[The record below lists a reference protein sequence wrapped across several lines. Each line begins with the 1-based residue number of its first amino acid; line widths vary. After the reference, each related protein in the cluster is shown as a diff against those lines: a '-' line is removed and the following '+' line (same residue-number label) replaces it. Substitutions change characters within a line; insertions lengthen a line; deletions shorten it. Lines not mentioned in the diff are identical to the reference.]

1 MCAEHAGHTHL
12 CRRAHAPPSPSQEL
26 LLPSPV
32 PDAGNTAVNDRDKVL
47 LRADNTFHA
56 QESVSTLSTHSAGA
70 GIHSC

>member
-1 MCAEHAGHTHL
+1 MCRACWTHTPVQTSS
-12 CRRAHAPPSPSQEL
+12 CPTESSPEFP
-26 LLPSPV
+26 LPSPV

-56 QESVSTLSTHSAGA
+56 HESVSTLSTHSAGA